1 MTNTSTATGKDET
14 ATELLAHRAQGDG
27 YSTLNWKSGTSVF
40 SAQLR
45 ANDEGEYRLEA
56 LHAFIPLGEGEQKR
70 ACGTS
75 ARPRFESC
83 TNQAIVHSE
92 LRAVGNAPDV
102 LTLAMVSLSAAE
114 SGRGAAKAVALD
126 QHEALARTLRA
137 NTSASPSDKAHAG
150 LFSLA
155 PRLLTINSGLQDVA
169 KLLKRSEGVSLVL
182 GDEGSWTL
190 ACDKGL
196 LSARWEPMATLPPR
210 QLEDDEGSALE
221 ALTLY
226 MREGG
231 RPDAL
236 VWVVA
241 GEASEEAEHFASMIA
256 LRAHEDRNTEVLLTL
271 LALIRRRWEQSD
283 NKRRFSHAMTTLAAG
298 LQRNALMHEAGRC
311 CGLIAVQRS
320 SAATAETAATPET
333 TATLRAQAPGD
344 NNPTPEATPDAT
356 DLRHEQQTPI
366 AHDVRSAPRSTALHT
381 LLVQAHDAWQDED
394 DARAWSLLLRAQRD
408 EPRPETLSFDEA
420 GMILR
425 LVQQEGTDEERLAVL
440 NWACSA
446 IGDREQRARAACVL
460 ARLFVEAGRSG
471 EARRVLEQALARAP
485 GTPPLRL
492 ELARVATVER
502 APDAQRQWQA
512 LLRYEDLEPWER
524 TEYRREYAEAM
535 LALGHEVRA
544 IELLKEVH
552 TDEPA
557 NAVFTDYLTRLML
570 EQGDVDGAVALRC
583 RHAAA
588 VGGLDG
594 YPSVA
599 HLADY
604 AAGHRFQSTDSAR
617 ATAQA
622 LALAIRI
629 TNPAT
634 WLRRALIAL
643 AEDFNDRVILELGL
657 VAARDMDA
665 FEYTREFARRLAE
678 LVSGDEDRERY
689 LSLAN
694 DASQRIE
701 RLHIDTAPWAPPST
715 STDTVGEEDIREAA
729 SVEEEGAQTVVVAPR
744 LRLEELDAE
753 LQETR
758 TLSGRAD
765 LLHERASLL
774 LSMERFEEASQTWT
788 GALILAPE
796 DPRFLAGLFRARAG
810 VGDARGANAA
820 MSQLRMTLSAMASD
834 ERRSLPADVL
844 ATLSE
849 AEPLHTDG
857 DE

>member
-1 MTNTSTATGKDET
+1 MTNTSTATENET
-14 ATELLAHRAQGDG
+14 ATTEVLAHRAQSDG
-27 YSTLNWKSGTSVF
+27 RSTLNWKVGTNVF
-40 SAQLR
+40 SAQLS
-45 ANDEGEYRLEA
+45 ASEEGEYRVEA
-56 LHAFIPLGEGEQKR
+56 LQAFVPIHSGVKAPASRRG
-70 ACGTS
+70 
-75 ARPRFESC
+75 ARPRFDAR
-83 TNQAIVHSE
+83 NPLAVVRSE
-92 LRAVGNAPDV
+92 LRAIESSPDA
-102 LTLAMVSLSAAE
+102 LRLAMVSLSAAE
-114 SGRGAAKAVALD
+114 REQGAAR
-126 QHEALARTLRA
+126 ALALEHYEELAQKLHATTA
-137 NTSASPSDKAHAG
+137 AAAGDNAHAG
-150 LFSLA
+150 LYSLTPGVLA
-155 PRLLTINSGLQDVA
+155 IPSGLQDVA
-169 KLLKRSEGVSLVL
+169 EWLQRSEGASLTA
-182 GDEGSWTL
+182 DAEGHWTL

-196 LSARWEPMATLPPR
+196 LIARWEPVAPTQR
-210 QLEDDEGSALE
+210 GQLEDNEQDTLQALIH
-221 ALTLY
+221 Y
-226 MREGG
+226 MRDGG

-241 GEASEEAEHFASMIA
+241 GETSEEAEHFASMIA
-256 LRAHEDRNTEVLLTL
+256 LRAYEDENTEVLLTL
-271 LALIRRRWEQSD
+271 LALIRRRWEHSD
-283 NKRRFSHAMTTLAAG
+283 NKRRFSHAMTTLATG

-311 CGLIAVQRS
+311 CGLITVRGLAATTAERAPAAATPEHAHRPGDGAPEPDAAPVTSGLPPKPES
-320 SAATAETAATPET
+320 SAATYEHA
-333 TATLRAQAPGD
+333 
-344 NNPTPEATPDAT
+344 
-356 DLRHEQQTPI
+356 
-366 AHDVRSAPRSTALHT
+366 APRSTALHT
-381 LLVQAHDAWQDED
+381 LLVQAHEAWQNEED
-394 DARAWSLLLRAQRD
+394 ASAWSLLLRAVRD

-425 LVQQEGTDEERLAVL
+425 LVQQEGTDEERLALL

-446 IGDREQRARAACVL
+446 IADREQRARAACVL

-471 EARRVLEQALARAP
+471 DARRVLEQALARAP
-485 GTPPLRL
+485 ATPPLRL
-492 ELARVATVER
+492 ELARVATVEH
-502 APDAQRQWQA
+502 APDTQRQWEA
-512 LLRYEDLEPWER
+512 LLRHDDLESWER

-535 LALGHEVRA
+535 LALGQEARA
-544 IELLKEVH
+544 VELLKEVH

-557 NAVFTDYLTRLML
+557 NAVFTDYLTKLML
-570 EQGDVDGAVALRC
+570 EQDDVDGAVALRC

-643 AEDFNDRVILELGL
+643 AEDFNDQVILELGL

-678 LVSGDEDRERY
+678 LVSGDEDRARY

-715 STDTVGEEDIREAA
+715 STDTVGDEDMREASSAEED
-729 SVEEEGAQTVVVAPR
+729 GAQTVVVAPR

-758 TLSGRAD
+758 SLSERAD

-774 LSMERFEEASQTWT
+774 LSMERFEDASQTWT

-820 MSQLRMTLSAMASD
+820 MSQLRMALSAMASE

-849 AEPLHTDG
+849 AEPLNTDSN
-857 DE
+857 E